1 MFPEFAPQLHEAFSR
16 LSRRLRALDLPYGLT
31 NERLITLAAIWIR
44 EPVSVSAL
52 AEAETVSLPTM
63 SSMVAKLEA
72 EGLVNRRAHKHGD
85 REILVSTTAK
95 GRRAY
100 QLATQQSLSH
110 LIGTLNSMVP
120 AQRAAIRTLL
130 STLDG
135 AELSERAS
143 EVERLYGISP
153 VGLCYFDTDLRFRYI
168 NEWLARING
177 IPVEAHLGKTIG
189 EVLKGVATG
198 VVPQLRHV
206 LETGEPIIDG
216 SVEAETPAHP
226 GESRHYMHNYYP
238 DKSQDGTIMGVSCVV
253 QDITELRQAEEALRE
268 SEALLKQAART
279 ASLGHWSFDDTSGEY
294 LSISEE
300 YARIFGYTVDEF
312 LKSYSTIE
320 QDMELVHPEDRVKV
334 AEAYAMNNETNIEY
348 RIVRADGS
356 IRMVHEL
363 ERRTPDA
370 PDRHLRYCGTL
381 QDITELRQVEGNSV
395 AGH

>member
-1 MFPEFAPQLHEAFSR
+1 
-16 LSRRLRALDLPYGLT
+16 
-31 NERLITLAAIWIR
+31 
-44 EPVSVSAL
+44 
-52 AEAETVSLPTM
+52 
-63 SSMVAKLEA
+63 
-72 EGLVNRRAHKHGD
+72 
-85 REILVSTTAK
+85 
-95 GRRAY
+95 
-100 QLATQQSLSH
+100 
-110 LIGTLNSMVP
+110 
-120 AQRAAIRTLL
+120 
-130 STLDG
+130 
-135 AELSERAS
+135 
-143 EVERLYGISP
+143 
-153 VGLCYFDTDLRFRYI
+153 
-168 NEWLARING
+168 
-177 IPVEAHLGKTIG
+177 
-189 EVLKGVATG
+189 
-198 VVPQLRHV
+198 
-206 LETGEPIIDG
+206 
-216 SVEAETPAHP
+216 
-226 GESRHYMHNYYP
+226 MHNYYP

-320 QDMELVHPEDRVKV
+320 QDMELVHPEDRAKV

-363 ERRTPDA
+363 ERRAPGA
-370 PDRHLRYCGTL
+370 PDKHLRYYGTL